1 MLDAGVD
8 PNEGRQPAYR
18 RGVYNAAVV
27 PIAPL
32 FQGGLAPGIMVID
45 IRPPPQ
51 ADNVPPIGMTLLMRV
66 AQCRRPQA
74 TDALRLLVDAGADIQ
89 AADLAGRTA
98 FDFAAQTHDQVQAVD
113 TAEEQFGDLWKTG
126 MERIEPWRHGME
138 WKESSH
144 AAGATAIDLLRVA

>member
-32 FQGGLAPGIMVID
+32 FHGNLPEGSMVID
-45 IRPPPQ
+45 ARPPPQ

-98 FDFAAQTHDQVQAVD
+98 FDFAAQIQDHAQAVS
-113 TAEEQFGDLWKTG
+113 TAEEQFGDLWKYG
-126 MERIEPWRHGME
+126 MEDIEPWRHGME

-144 AAGATAIDLLRVA
+144 AAGAAAIDLLRVA